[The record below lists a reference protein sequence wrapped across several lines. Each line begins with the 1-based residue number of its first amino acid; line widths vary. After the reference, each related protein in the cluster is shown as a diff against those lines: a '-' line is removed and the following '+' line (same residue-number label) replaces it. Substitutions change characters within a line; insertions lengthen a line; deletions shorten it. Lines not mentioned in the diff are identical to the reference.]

1 MAFTNPRGRTQTSLS
16 DINITPFV
24 DVVLVLLV
32 IFMLT
37 APILESGIEVDLPK
51 TKTVKVI
58 SEEKV
63 VITIDK
69 NQTIY
74 VGNDP
79 VNINRLAV
87 TVLDHLKGAGNQP
100 VFIRC
105 DQNVSFGAFARVVD
119 ALKQQHLTNNLNI
132 VTEPLET
139 KSSGS

>member
-1 MAFTNPRGRTQTSLS
+1 MAFTTLKGRTHTSLAE
-16 DINITPFV
+16 INITPFV
-24 DVVLVLLV
+24 DVVLVLLI

-51 TKTVKVI
+51 THTVKAI

-63 VITIDK
+63 VVTIDK
-69 NQTIY
+69 HQNIY

-79 VNINRLAV
+79 VNIHKLGGY
-87 TVLDHLKGAGNQP
+87 VLTHLKGAGGTP

-105 DQNVSFGAFARVVD
+105 SQTAPFGTFATVVD
-119 ALKQQHLTNNLNI
+119 ALKQAQLTNINV

-139 KSSGS
+139 K